1 MYILMQINSKAEYL
15 EAIAT
20 SIDPKTKTVSCQSV
34 MCEGNSCDIADFEVT
49 YDKLVVTVGAQTST
63 FGIPG
68 VREYCCFLK
77 QVEDARRIRAAIVNC
92 FERANIPSL
101 TDEERRGILT
111 FAVIGAGASTC
122 RSSSE
127 IAALPSA

>member
-1 MYILMQINSKAEYL
+1 
-15 EAIAT
+15 
-20 SIDPKTKTVSCQSV
+20 
-34 MCEGNSCDIADFEVT
+34 MCEGNSCDIEDFDVT

-68 VREYCCFLK
+68 VREYCCYLK

-111 FAVIGAGASTC
+111 FAVIGAGASMYPF
-122 RSSSE
+122 RDSFP
-127 IAALPSA
+127 LLVLLSAIPDVFTIVP